1 MLFIHDHTFLH
12 YKDTFYT
19 TGSLNDQVMGRYK
32 QWFGRV
38 DVFATTR
45 DVTQE
50 DTAFLKE
57 ENSVH
62 GIFFHLIPKK
72 RNILGLLQSIKP
84 LKIEVKKAD
93 CIVIR
98 MSLLGALGVY
108 YAKKYKKPYLVEM
121 VACPWDSLWNHSIKG
136 KILAPFM
143 TVLTKYVCKC
153 SPYVLY
159 VTNEFLQNRYPS
171 KHNSIGCSDVEL
183 TNIDNAAFEQRLS
196 MIDGLQNI
204 SHLRIGTVAN
214 VAVRYK
220 DQELVIRSL
229 KKLNEHGIHCDYYLI
244 GGGSPDYLQ
253 QVAKQEDVSH
263 QVHFVGPVPHEDI
276 FCYADKL
283 DLYVQPSLQEGL
295 PRAVIEVMSRG
306 CPVIGSSAGGIPE
319 LIDDDCV
326 FKKGNRSSFV
336 TTVLGL
342 SKDKMKRMA
351 SHNFAKSKEYDKAVL
366 DRRREQFYVGFYQ
379 SSVKGI
385 EK

>member
-12 YKDTFYT
+12 YKDTYYT
-19 TGSLNDQVMGRYK
+19 TGSLNDRVMGRYK
-32 QWFGRV
+32 RWFGRV

-45 DVTQE
+45 DVTQK
-50 DTAFLKE
+50 DAAFLKA

-62 GIFFHLIPKK
+62 GINFHLIPKK
-72 RNILGLLQSIKP
+72 RSVLGLLQSMKP
-84 LKIEVKKAD
+84 LKDEVKKAD

-108 YAKKYKKPYLVEM
+108 YARKYKKPYLVEM
-121 VACPWDSLWNHSIKG
+121 VACPWDSLWNHSVKG

-143 TVLTKYVCKC
+143 TVLTKYVCKRA
-153 SPYVLY
+153 PYVLY
-159 VTNEFLQNRYPS
+159 VTNEFLQRRYPS
-171 KHNSIGCSDVEL
+171 RQHSIGCSDVEL
-183 TNIDNAAFEQRLS
+183 TNIDDNAIEKRLS
-196 MIDGLQNI
+196 VIAGLQGV
-204 SHLRIGTVAN
+204 SSLRIGTVAN

-244 GGGSPDYLQ
+244 GGGSPEYLK
-253 QVAKQEDVSH
+253 QVANQEGVSA
-263 QVHFVGPVPHEDI
+263 QVHFIGPVPHEEI
-276 FCYADKL
+276 FGYVDKL

-295 PRAVIEVMSRG
+295 PRAVIEAMSRG

-319 LIDDDCV
+319 LIDQDCV
-326 FKKGNRSSFV
+326 FEKGNRESLV

-342 SKDKMKRMA
+342 SKEKMRRMA
-351 SHNFAKSKEYDKAVL
+351 SHNFAKSKEYDKALL
-366 DRRREQFYVGFYQ
+366 DSRREQFYVGFYQ

-385 EK
+385 EQ